1 MGHFRGVR
9 DIGKFY
15 LLPTGGMS
23 GASALLDA
31 GERDLLREVTSTSA
45 RLSAAECRGN
55 RAVRAPCVRMFL
67 LIVP

>member
-1 MGHFRGVR
+1 MDSTGVR
-9 DIGKFY
+9 DVGKFC

-31 GERDLLREVTSTSA
+31 GERDLRREVTSTSA
-45 RLSAAECRGN
+45 RLSAAGCRGS
-55 RAVRAPCVRMFL
+55 RVVRAPCVRMIL